1 MARKLV
7 SKKEAAWTPSTHYTA
22 STSIKTCQ
30 CHAPRGWFHQ
40 GYYTLFCQGR
50 QITRIVDVYK
60 RGLKIHQRIIVH
72 SMPGKRRTSGTRQ
85 RQTQRVRKR
94 RRGQQGGIL
103 PFALLPLLA
112 LAGKAAAA
120 GAISG
125 AAGYGVKKALDKA

>member
-1 MARKLV
+1 
-7 SKKEAAWTPSTHYTA
+7 
-22 STSIKTCQ
+22 
-30 CHAPRGWFHQ
+30 
-40 GYYTLFCQGR
+40 
-50 QITRIVDVYK
+50 
-60 RGLKIHQRIIVH
+60 
-72 SMPGKRRTSGTRQ
+72 MPGKRRTSGTRQ
-85 RQTQRVRKR
+85 RQTQRVSKR